1 MNNLRNGNIVKITG
15 FDAIMKKTDQM
26 ADFAKEIDGDL
37 ASVEFD
43 PSDPASIE
51 AALQEIND
59 AVDEKTK
66 SYERNDWIQSLAEQL
81 KEQARNSVLE
91 KAAAARIGNKD

>member
-1 MNNLRNGNIVKITG
+1 MMKITG
-15 FDAIMKKTDQM
+15 FDAIKKKTDQM
-26 ADFAKEIDGDL
+26 AKFAKEIDGEIT
-37 ASVEFD
+37 SVKFD
-43 PSDPASIE
+43 PGDPASIE
-51 AALQEIND
+51 AALQQIND

-91 KAAAARIGNKD
+91 KAAAARIGNQD